1 MKKTVYI
8 ASSQF
13 CERDQTPMQKLLD
26 AGFGVRRNSLGRRL
40 KPDEML
46 PEIGNAEA
54 VIAGLETY
62 DSSIL
67 DALSGLRCISRCG
80 VGTDTIDLEAAAKKR
95 IAIFT
100 TPDEVGE
107 AAAQLAVGM
116 IFALARNF
124 PQHASD
130 LRSGLWRKQEGHL
143 LSEWTIG
150 IVGFG
155 RIGRL
160 VDKYLRAFGPR
171 ILVVDPA
178 VRQQDVSPDIE
189 VCDLARVLKSSD
201 LLTLHANRRV
211 EEGPLLDRQAFKEMK
226 SGIRIV
232 NTARGYLID
241 EPALYDALRSGNV
254 AGAALDVYGTEPY
267 GGPLVQMPHVLCTPH
282 VATMTGASRGAMER
296 RAAENVVAF
305 LSRSS

>member
-1 MKKTVYI
+1 VKKTVYI

-13 CERDQTPMQKLLD
+13 CERDQTPMQRLLE
-26 AGFGVRRNSLGRRL
+26 AGFEVRRNSLGRRL
-40 KPDEML
+40 KSEEML
-46 PEIGNAEA
+46 PEIGSAEA

-67 DALSGLRCISRCG
+67 EALPGLRCISRCG
-80 VGTDTIDLEAAAKKR
+80 VGTDTIDLDAAARRR

-107 AAAQLAVGM
+107 AAAQLAVAM
-116 IFALARNF
+116 IFALSRNF

-130 LRSGLWRKQEGHL
+130 LRSGLWRKHEGHL

-160 VDKYLRAFGPR
+160 VHKYLRPFGPR
-171 ILVVDPA
+171 ILIADPA
-178 VRQQDVSPDIE
+178 VRQQDVPPDLE
-189 VCDLARVLKSSD
+189 VCDLAGVLKRSD
-201 LLTLHANRRV
+201 LVTLHASRRA

-241 EPALYDALRSGNV
+241 ELALYDALRSGNV
-254 AGAALDVYGTEPY
+254 AGAAHDVYATEPY
-267 GGPLVQMPHVLCTPH
+267 CGPLVEMPQVLCTPH
-282 VATMTGASRGAMER
+282 IATMTGASRGAMER

>member
-1 MKKTVYI
+1 
-8 ASSQF
+8 
-13 CERDQTPMQKLLD
+13 MQKLLD
-26 AGFGVRRNSLGRRL
+26 AGFDVRRNSKGRRL
-40 KPDEML
+40 KPEEML

-67 DALSGLRCISRCG
+67 QALPALRCISRCG
-80 VGTDTIDLEAAAKKR
+80 VGTDTIDLDAAAKR
-95 IAIFT
+95 SIAIFT

-107 AAAQLAVGM
+107 AAAQLAVAM

-130 LRSGLWRKQEGHL
+130 LRNGLWRKLEGFL

-160 VDKYLRAFGPR
+160 VEKYLRPFGPR
-171 ILVVDPA
+171 ILIADPA
-178 VRQQDVSPDIE
+178 IRDENLTPGIE
-189 VCDLARVLKSSD
+189 VCDLTRVLKVSD
-201 LLTLHANRRV
+201 LVTLHASRRAG
-211 EEGPLLDRQAFKEMK
+211 EGPLLDRQAFKEMK
-226 SGIRIV
+226 YGIRIV
-232 NTARGYLID
+232 NTARGTLID
-241 EPALYDALRSGNV
+241 ELALYDALNSGHV
-254 AGAALDVYGTEPY
+254 AGAAIDVFSTEPHC
-267 GGPLVQMPHVLCTPH
+267 GPVVQMPQVLCTPH
-282 VATMTGASRGAMER
+282 IATMTGASRGAMER

-305 LSRSS
+305 LGRSS